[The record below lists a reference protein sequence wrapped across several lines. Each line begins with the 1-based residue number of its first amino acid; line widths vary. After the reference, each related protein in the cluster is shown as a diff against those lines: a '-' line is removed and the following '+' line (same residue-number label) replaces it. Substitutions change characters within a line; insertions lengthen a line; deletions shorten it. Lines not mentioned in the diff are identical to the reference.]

1 MYEITVFWLVTLLG
15 IYFVAGIV
23 AAVPIV
29 LFGITRMDP
38 AARGSSRLFRLT
50 ILPGVIAFWPL
61 LLRRWLTG
69 QTEPPIENTAH
80 KKLVQ

>member
-1 MYEITVFWLVTLLG
+1 MYEITVTWLVMLIG

-69 QTEPPIENTAH
+69 Q
-80 KKLVQ
+80 

>member
-1 MYEITVFWLVTLLG
+1 MYEITVTWLVMLIG

-29 LFGITRMDP
+29 LFGIARMDP

-69 QTEPPIENTAH
+69 QLEPPKENTPH
-80 KKLVQ
+80 KKLAR